1 MIDDDPVDREI
12 FRQAL
17 EAAQPGG
24 FLYAEASLGREGLS
38 CLEAFQPDC
47 VLLDLNLPDLDGLQ
61 MMRYLHDRRDALPC
75 AVVMLTGTGNEQIA
89 VDAMKMGV
97 MDYLPKGPESSQTL
111 PRAVAGAVQ
120 RFRLQQQIEEQRRAL
135 EQRNRDLEAI
145 RAELFE
151 EKERYRT
158 LTESIPQLVWTADSD
173 GHLHYAN
180 KRLWEFSG
188 RDPDA
193 EGGGTWLLKSLVH
206 PEDRAELREQ
216 WAEAVRSGR
225 PFEMELRLLRSR
237 DHTWRRHLMRA
248 APMRAGEEGVRW
260 FGTFTDIEDQR
271 RAEAA
276 LRQRQKLESIGL
288 LAGGIAHDFNNLL
301 VGIMGGASF
310 ALDSLEPD
318 HPVRPVLEIVS
329 RSSERAAHLTRQ
341 LLAYSG
347 KGQAFPESVDL
358 SRVARQTCDRLRNS
372 MPPGV
377 TLIVDI
383 DKTIPPLEADA
394 GQMEQLVANLVM
406 NAAEAIGGTSIVRV
420 RTSVERVQ
428 AGNSGTNIPGD
439 PLSSGQYAVL
449 EISDSGCGM
458 DDDTVRQI
466 FDPFF
471 TTKFTGR
478 GLGLAAVQGIV
489 RTLSGGIQV
498 ESEPGKGST
507 FRVLLPLNATAG
519 EKGVILMI
527 GADPRFG
534 APAANALKRSGYEVL
549 VAAAGNEGVETL
561 ASRREIDLVLL
572 DADRSGWQE
581 TFTQVRGL
589 SSRAPVAILTGS
601 PEELARGFNGPGT
614 NDPGMVEIIRK
625 TADPAS
631 MEESI
636 GRVLG
641 AAAGVTA
648 AGCVES
654 GNGSAA

>member
-12 FRQAL
+12 FRLAL

-24 FLYAEASLGREGLS
+24 FVYAEASLGREGLAR
-38 CLEAFQPDC
+38 LETFQPDC
-47 VLLDLNLPDLDGLQ
+47 VLLDLNLPDVDGLQ
-61 MMRYLHDRRDALPC
+61 MIRSLHDRRDPLPC

-111 PRAVAGAVQ
+111 ARTVTGAVQ

-145 RAELFE
+145 RSELFA
-151 EKERYRT
+151 EKERYRV
-158 LTESIPQLVWTADSD
+158 LAESIPQLVWAADPE
-173 GHLHYAN
+173 GHLDYAN
-180 KRLWEFSG
+180 ERLWEFSG
-188 RDPDA
+188 RQAGAD
-193 EGGGTWLLKSLVH
+193 GGATWQLTSLVR

-237 DHTWRRHLMRA
+237 DRTWRRHLMRA

-271 RAEAA
+271 RAEEA

-310 ALDSLEPD
+310 ALDSLGPD
-318 HPVRPVLEIVS
+318 HPTRPMLEIVA

-358 SRVARQTCDRLRNS
+358 SRVARQSGERLRNS
-372 MPPGV
+372 IPPGV
-377 TLIVDI
+377 TLVLDT
-383 DKTIPPLEADA
+383 DDTIPPLQADA
-394 GQMEQLVANLVM
+394 SQMEQVVANLVI
-406 NAAEAIGGTSIVRV
+406 NAGEAIEGTGVVRV
-420 RTSVERVQ
+420 RTAVERIG
-428 AGNSGTNIPGD
+428 ADNSRTNIPGD
-439 PLSSGQYAVL
+439 PLPPGRYALIEV
-449 EISDSGCGM
+449 SDSGSGM
-458 DDDTVRQI
+458 DEATIKQI

-471 TTKFTGR
+471 TTRFTGR

-498 ESEPGKGST
+498 QSEPGKGST
-507 FRVLLPLNATAG
+507 FRVLLPLKATAG
-519 EKGVILMI
+519 EKRVILVI

-534 APAANALKRSGYEVL
+534 APAASALKRSGYEVL
-549 VAAAGNEGVETL
+549 LATAGNEAVETL

-581 TFTQVRGL
+581 TLTRVRGL
-589 SSRAPVAILTGS
+589 STRAPVAILTGN
-601 PEELARGFNGPGT
+601 PEELARGFT
-614 NDPGMVEIIRK
+614 TPGMVEIIRK
-625 TADPAS
+625 TTDPAS

-636 GRVLG
+636 VRVL
-641 AAAGVTA
+641 AVAAGLRA
-648 AGCVES
+648 AGGRES
-654 GNGSAA
+654 GNGTAA